1 MADKTSASDDVNGI
15 AANQLR
21 QFVERI
27 ERLEEEKKALQEDIK
42 EVYSEAKGR
51 GFDIKILRKVIAIR
65 KKDQDELSEEEAL
78 MDVYLRALGMRPD
91 FDDSAA
97 EKSAAE

>member
-1 MADKTSASDDVNGI
+1 MAEKNSPTDDVGGI

-42 EVYSEAKGR
+42 EVYAEAKGR
-51 GFDIKILRKVIAIR
+51 GFDIKIMRKVIGLR
-65 KKDQDELSEEEAL
+65 KKEQEELDEEEAL
-78 MDVYLRALGMRPD
+78 LDLYMRALGMRPD
-91 FDDSAA
+91 IPIVEKTAA
-97 EKSAAE
+97 E